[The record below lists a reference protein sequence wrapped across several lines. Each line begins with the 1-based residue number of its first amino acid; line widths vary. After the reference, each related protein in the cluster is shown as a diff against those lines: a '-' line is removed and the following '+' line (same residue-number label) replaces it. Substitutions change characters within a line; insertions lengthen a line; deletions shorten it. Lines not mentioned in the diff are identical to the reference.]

1 MRPGFSQNNRLIIF
15 RVFLILTFCMLLF
28 RYAYVQLIQQDIYY
42 RQSERNRIR
51 PITLVPPRGIVRD
64 RYEEI
69 LVDNVPGYSIYI
81 IPNELTSADSVF
93 DSLGQLIGRSPDQLR
108 KVYKRDRRG
117 RFQKVKI
124 CRYIDFASLAQIEEN
139 KLDLPGIVYG
149 IEPRRSYPAGVKAPH
164 LFGYLGEID
173 EKGLQSEEFAEYERG
188 DIIGKAGI
196 ERVYDKI
203 LQGEKGYQIVEVDA
217 MGREIGVLDQLQSQ
231 DPVPGLE
238 LHLSI
243 DAGLQRFLEQKMD
256 TLRGGAAVLNCQNGE
271 VVALVSKPGYSPD
284 LFARPITQEAWAK
297 LTRDPAK
304 PLYDRMVQSGTNPGS
319 TYKLITAIAGLQE
332 NLINPD
338 EKVYCPGV
346 YRLGRRL
353 FKCWKEAGHGSVNLQ
368 QAIEQSC
375 NVYFYRMVQKIGLE
389 NWAKYSRLFHFGEKT
404 GIDLT
409 QEYSGSVPDKA
420 YFDERYGV
428 GKWSRGLLLNLTV
441 GQGELLVTP
450 LQMATFAL
458 LIANRGEGF
467 RPHVN
472 RLIKNPETGEVTLFE
487 PQPLCVNGIREAV
500 WDKVHQGMYDVVNGV
515 HGTAK
520 RANPRRMGMKVAGKT
535 GTAQNPH
542 GDDHAWFIG
551 FAPFDNPKVAF
562 CFFVENGGGGG
573 AVAAPIAGSMLRY
586 LLREKKI
593 KPN

>member
-1 MRPGFSQNNRLIIF
+1 MISGSSQSTRIIVF
-15 RVFLILTFCMLLF
+15 RVLIFISFVTLLL
-28 RYAYVQLIQQDIYY
+28 RYGYVQLIQQDVYFK
-42 RQSERNRIR
+42 QSERNRIR

-69 LVDNVPGYSIYI
+69 LVDNVPAYSVYA
-81 IPNELTSADSVF
+81 IPNELSAPDSVF
-93 DSLGQLIGRSPDQLR
+93 DLLGDLLNRDPESFRQIF
-108 KVYKRDRRG
+108 KRDRRG
-117 RFQKVKI
+117 LFQEVKI
-124 CRYIDFASLAQIEEN
+124 CRYIDFASLIRIEEN

-149 IEPRRSYPAGVKAPH
+149 IEPRRFYPAGVKAPH

-173 EKGLQSEEFAEYERG
+173 EKGLQSEEFASYKLG
-188 DIIGKAGI
+188 DVIGKAGI
-196 ERVYDKI
+196 ERIYEKT
-203 LQGEKGYQIVEVDA
+203 LQGKKGFQIVEVDA
-217 MGREIGVLDQLQSQ
+217 LGREVSVLDQLQSQ
-231 DPVPGLE
+231 PPVPGLE

-243 DAGLQRFLEQKMD
+243 DAGLQRYLEQKMD
-256 TLRGGAAVLNCQNGE
+256 TLRGGVAVLNCQNGE
-271 VVALVSKPGYSPD
+271 VIALVSKPGYNPE
-284 LFARPITQEAWAK
+284 LFAKPISEKAWK
-297 LTRDPAK
+297 ELTSDPAK

-319 TYKLITAIAGLQE
+319 TYKIITAIAGLQE
-332 NLINPD
+332 GLINPD

-346 YRLGRRL
+346 YRLGRRS
-353 FKCWKEAGHGSVNLQ
+353 FKCHKEEGHGSVNLQ

-375 NVYFYRMVQKIGLE
+375 NVYFYRMIQKVGLE
-389 NWAKYSRLFHFGEKT
+389 NWAKYSKMFHFGEKT

-409 QEYSGSVPDKA
+409 QEYSGSIPDKD
-420 YFDERYGV
+420 YFDHRYGEK
-428 GKWSRGLLLNLTV
+428 KWSKGLLLNLTV

-450 LQMATFAL
+450 LQMASFAL
-458 LIANRGEGF
+458 LIANRGQGF

-472 RLIKNPETGEVTLFE
+472 RFIKNPETGDEFFFE
-487 PQPLCVNGIREAV
+487 RKELLVEGIREDV
-500 WDKVHQGMYDVVNGV
+500 WDLVHAGMFDVVNGI

-520 RANPRRMGMKVAGKT
+520 RANPWRIKVAGKT

-551 FAPFDNPKVAF
+551 FAPFKNPRVAF

-593 KPN
+593 